1 MTALAPKPER
11 STPPGPPSDGMSAE
25 TTTVDGAARDT
36 SPVTMEDP
44 DVSVHGPETRGIE
57 YITED
62 KRGGRPGSLFWV
74 WATPNISFLTI
85 TLGAVLVAGLG
96 LSLWQALAVTV
107 IANLGWILVGI
118 LAVSGPAA
126 GTSGSVITRAMYGIR
141 GNKIIVGLY
150 GWLLSAV
157 YLSLT
162 WSAASVNGVGL
173 LARFGVPSNAAVD
186 VTVVIVISGIT
197 ALVGIYGHGL
207 ITRLYPYVANGL
219 ALVFLLAT
227 AFMIPHFDLSYQP
240 AEHLSGAELAA
251 TMTVGV
257 AILASSPLSF
267 FNSPD
272 MARYLPSSTPKWK
285 TAAATGCGGA
295 TAGIIFTMVGAL
307 IATGAGFDMIGDPL
321 GAFETAMPSWFFP
334 IFTLGVIVAAIGL
347 NGMTTYSASLSLQA
361 LGIPLKRIPSTLII
375 TVIGTLLTIVSVA
388 VYDFTTSVSLLLQL
402 IVIAS
407 GPLISVF
414 AADVILRRNRYDG
427 RMLLDDSPGSPFW
440 YRNGWN
446 WNGLAS
452 ISIGGVAALLCINT
466 DVFVGPVSSL
476 TGMDLSIPVGIFVSA
491 GVYFLL
497 FRRTSTAYPSPR

>member
-1 MTALAPKPER
+1 MTALVPKPDTTDIPDTTH
-11 STPPGPPSDGMSAE
+11 TPA
-25 TTTVDGAARDT
+25 TTQ
-36 SPVTMEDP
+36 SDP
-44 DVSVHGPETRGIE
+44 DVSVHGAETRGIE

-62 KRGGRPGSLFWV
+62 ERGGHPGSLFWV

-173 LARFGVPSNAAVD
+173 LNRFGVPSGVAVD
-186 VTVVIVISGIT
+186 VAVVIVISGVT

-207 ITRLYPYVANGL
+207 ITRLYPYVANAL
-219 ALVFLLAT
+219 AVVFLLAT
-227 AFMIPHFDLSYQP
+227 AFMIPHFDLSYRPTEQ
-240 AEHLSGAELAA
+240 LGGMELAA
-251 TMTVGV
+251 AMSIGV
-257 AILASSPLSF
+257 TILASAPLSF

-272 MARYLPSSTPKWK
+272 MARYLPSDTPKWK

-295 TAGIIFTMVGAL
+295 SAGIIFTMVGAL

-321 GAFETAMPSWFFP
+321 GAFEAAMPSWFFP
-334 IFTLGVIVAAIGL
+334 VFTLGVIVAAIGL

-375 TVIGTLLTIVSVA
+375 TVIGTLLTVVSVA

-407 GPLISVF
+407 GPLITVF
-414 AADVILRRNRYDG
+414 ATDVVLRRNRYDG
-427 RMLLDDSPGSPFW
+427 PTLLDDSPHSPFW
-440 YRNGWN
+440 FRDGWN

-452 ISIGGVAALLCINT
+452 VSVGGVAALLCIST

-476 TGMDLSIPVGIFVSA
+476 TGMDLSIPAGIAVSA
-491 GVYFLL
+491 LVYTVLY
-497 FRRTSTAYPSPR
+497 RNAPTSR